1 MKKWITSMDEFKRFW
16 CMLLLAAGSI
26 VPSFAQV
33 AQTFTVT
40 GRITDAAAGSPI
52 TGVTVSVKGQKGSV
66 QSDAAGSYRISANEG
81 DVLVFHFLGYQSK
94 EVEVVAATLDVELTS
109 TMSHLDEVVVVGYNT
124 VKKADLT
131 GAVASIGAEQVR
143 RMPVTNALQ
152 AMQGMVAGVDITS
165 NERPGEM
172 GSVRVRGV
180 RSLSA
185 GNSPLYVVDGIPLA
199 AGGIE
204 ALNPSDIESIDVLK
218 DASATAIYG
227 SRGANGVI
235 MVTTKKGKEGQ
246 LSLNYL
252 AVATIENMHDRTQ
265 MMDAAEYIEFRRDAY
280 RRLPSDNPN
289 RYPDEPTE
297 QADQRIFGSDAVAWA
312 NVANGWQNGSWD
324 GSRVATTDWT
334 GMVLKT
340 GVTHDHSLNAS
351 GGTDKMKAYGSF
363 GYLNQGG
370 TILGQDYQ
378 RYTGKFAV
386 DLNPVEWF
394 KFGGS
399 LAATYGDQNYG
410 YQGSGSQGAANL
422 YFAAN
427 GMLPYAVPFD
437 EQGNRINLPG
447 GDVNIRNPIGDDK
460 FTINE
465 RYVLRTLGNVYA
477 EATILDGLRY
487 RLNFGP
493 DFYHFRNGRWMDEHA
508 AERGAGE
515 PGSTNYAQ
523 LNQTSR
529 FSWTL
534 DNLLYYDKTFAGK
547 HDVGVTLLQSVTA
560 NRTESSSMTA
570 TDLPWNSQRWYQL
583 NSVSELDGFST
594 GLSESQ
600 LLSYMARVNY
610 GYDSR
615 YLLTA
620 SVRWDGASQLADGN
634 KWDLFPSA
642 AFAWRMDQESFMADV
657 DWVSQLKWRI
667 GFGSTGNAAIDPYF
681 TKGGVQTLY
690 YTWGSVVEPGYV
702 SSDASLAS
710 PAPMANLDLG
720 WERTTQWNLGLDFGL
735 FRGRVN
741 GSLDVYTSKTTD
753 LLLQMSIPSL
763 TGYTA
768 TWANIGATSNKGVD
782 LSINTINIENA
793 DFTWTSNLNIT
804 ASNDRIVELANGKV
818 DDVNN
823 GWFIGERLSV
833 YYDYLKEG
841 IWQNTAED
849 LAEIEKFNAN
859 GHAFKPGDIR
869 VADLDGDYRIDANFD
884 RRIVGH
890 STPKWTA
897 GFNNSLRY
905 KAWDLTFF
913 IFGRF
918 GFTTLG
924 GGEYLQGRFAQ
935 RKLDYWQPDNP
946 TNEYPAPNYGNA
958 GGDPYR
964 TSMNYQDGSF
974 IKLRNVSLGYTLP
987 KPISNRLRLENLKIY
1002 AQVMNPGLLYSNV
1015 DWIDPDLGGSTF
1027 NRGFVIGL
1035 NVGF

>member
-1 MKKWITSMDEFKRFW
+1 MMNVKITFYLDWRNT
-16 CMLLLAAGSI
+16 LIALIAIL
-26 VPSFAQV
+26 
-33 AQTFTVT
+33 FTVV
-40 GRITDAAAGSPI
+40 AGYAQPI
-52 TGVTVSVKGQKGSV
+52 TVSGKVTSEGTGEPLPGVSVSIKGEQATTQTDS
-66 QSDAAGSYRISANEG
+66 QG
-81 DVLVFHFLGYQSK
+81 DYQMAVPPGTTLVFRLIGYTDRELVTSGS
-94 EVEVVAATLDVELTS
+94 TLNVTLSETSSELE
-109 TMSHLDEVVVVGYNT
+109 EVVVVGYNT
-124 VKKADLT
+124 VKKSDLT

-143 RMPVTNALQ
+143 RMPVANALQ
-152 AMQGMVAGVDITS
+152 AMQGMVSGVDITS

-172 GSVRVRGV
+172 GSVLIRGA

-185 GNSPLYVVDGIPLA
+185 SNSPLYVVDGIPLA

-235 MVTTKKGKEGQ
+235 MVTTKRGKEGR

-252 AVATIENMHDRTQ
+252 AVTTIENMQDRME
-265 MMDAAEYIEFRRDAY
+265 MMNAAEYIEFRRDAY
-280 RRLPSDNPN
+280 RRLPETNAN
-289 RYPDEPTE
+289 RYPEIPTQQQDE
-297 QADQRIFGSDAVAWA
+297 RIFGSDSYGWA
-312 NVANGWQNGSWD
+312 NVAKGWQNGTWD
-324 GSRVATTDWT
+324 GSLVPTTNWT
-334 GMVLKT
+334 DMVLKT

-351 GGTDKMKAYGSF
+351 GGTDKMQAYGSF

-370 TILGQDYQ
+370 TVLGQDYQ
-378 RYTGKFAV
+378 RYTGKFTV
-386 DLNPVEWF
+386 DLTPVSWF

-399 LAATYGDQNYG
+399 LAATHGDQNYG
-410 YQGSGSQGAANL
+410 YQGSGSTGAANL
-422 YFAAN
+422 YFAAQ

-437 EQGNRINLPG
+437 DNGNRINLPG

-460 FTINE
+460 YTINE
-465 RYVLRTLGNVYA
+465 RRILRTLGNVYA
-477 EATILDGLRY
+477 EVNLLEGLKY
-487 RLNFGP
+487 RMNFGP
-493 DFYHFRNGRWMDEHA
+493 DFYQWRNGRWMDEHA

-523 LNQTSR
+523 LNNTMR

-534 DNLLYYDKTFAGK
+534 DNLLYFDRVFADK
-547 HDVGVTLLQSVTA
+547 HNVGITLLQSATA
-560 NRTESSSMTA
+560 NRTETSTMTA

-583 NSVSELDGFST
+583 NSVSELDGFGSHLT
-594 GLSESQ
+594 ESQ

-610 GYDSR
+610 GFNDR

-620 SVRWDGASQLADGN
+620 SIRWDGASQLAEGN
-634 KWDLFPSA
+634 KWDFFPSA
-642 AFAWRMDQESFMADV
+642 AVAWRMDQESFMESV
-657 DWVSQLKWRI
+657 DWINQFKWRI

-690 YTWGSVVEPGYV
+690 YTWGSLVEPGYV
-702 SSDASLAS
+702 SSDASLAN

-720 WERTTQWNLGLDFGL
+720 WERTTQWNFGLDFGF
-735 FRGRVN
+735 FRGRIN
-741 GSLDVYTSKTTD
+741 GALDFYLSRTSD

-763 TGYTA
+763 TGYTS
-768 TWANIGATSNKGVD
+768 TWANVGATANKGVD
-782 LSINTINIENA
+782 LTLNTVNIEKR
-793 DFTWTSNLNIT
+793 DFRWTSNLNFT
-804 ASNDRIVELANGKV
+804 ASRDRIVELSNGKL

-823 GWFIGERLSV
+823 LWFIDDRLSV
-833 YYDYLKEG
+833 YYDFVKEG

-849 LAEIEKFNAN
+849 LAEIEKFNTN
-859 GHAFKPGDIR
+859 GHAFRPGDVR
-869 VADLDGDYRIDANFD
+869 VADLDGDYRIDANHD
-884 RRIVGH
+884 RQIVGH
-890 STPKWTA
+890 SAPRWTA
-897 GFNNSLRY
+897 GFNNSLSY
-905 KAWDLTFF
+905 KNWDLTFF

-935 RKLDYWQPDNP
+935 RRLDYWRPDNP

-987 KPISNRLRLENLKIY
+987 TTISNRLRLNTLKIY
-1002 AQVMNPGLLYSNV
+1002 AQAMNPGLLYANV

-1027 NRGFVIGL
+1027 NRGIVFGL

>member
-1 MKKWITSMDEFKRFW
+1 MNWAKQW
-16 CMLLLAAGSI
+16 CLMLLLAMGSI
-26 VPSFAQV
+26 TSSFAQV
-33 AQTFTVT
+33 GQTFTVS
-40 GRITDAAAGSPI
+40 GRITDAESGTPIAGA
-52 TGVTVSVKGQKGSV
+52 TVTVKGHDRST
-66 QSDAAGSYRISANEG
+66 QSDVQGSYRIRVNQG
-81 DVLVFHFLGYQSK
+81 DVLVFQFLGYQST
-94 EVEVVAATLDVELTS
+94 EEEAITSTLDVALS
-109 TMSHLDEVVVVGYNT
+109 SLMSHLDEVVVVGYNT

-165 NERPGEM
+165 NERPGQM
-172 GSVRVRGV
+172 GSVLVRGV

-235 MVTTKKGKEGQ
+235 MISTKRGAQGR
-246 LSLNYL
+246 LSLNYQ
-252 AVATIENMHDRTQ
+252 AVTTIENLQDRME
-265 MMDAAEYIEFRRDAY
+265 MMNAAEYVEFRRDAY
-280 RRLPSDNPN
+280 RRLPADNPN

-297 QADQRIFGSDAVAWA
+297 QADHRIFGSDAIAWA
-312 NVANGWQNGSWD
+312 NVAKGWQNGTWD
-324 GSRVATTDWT
+324 GSLVPTTDWT
-334 GMVLKT
+334 GLVMKT
-340 GVTHDHSLNAS
+340 GVTHDHSINAS
-351 GGTDKMKAYGSF
+351 GGTDKMQGYGSF

-370 TILGQDYQ
+370 TVLGQDYQ
-378 RYTGKFAV
+378 RYTGKFTV
-386 DLNPVEWF
+386 DVNPVPWF

-399 LAATYGDQNYG
+399 LAATFGDQNYG

-437 EQGNRINLPG
+437 ENGNRINLPG

-465 RYVLRTLGNVYA
+465 RHVLRTLGNVYA
-477 EATILDGLRY
+477 EVNILDGLRY
-487 RLNFGP
+487 RMNFGP
-493 DFYHFRNGRWMDEHA
+493 DFYNFRNGRWMDERA

-534 DNLLYYDKTFAGK
+534 DNLLYYDKTFAEK
-547 HDVGVTLLQSVTA
+547 HEFGLTLLQSASA
-560 NRTESSSMTA
+560 NRSESSSMTA
-570 TDLPWNSQRWYQL
+570 TDLPWDSQLWYQL
-583 NSVSELDGFST
+583 NSVSELDGFNS

-600 LLSYMARVNY
+600 LLSYMTRVNY

-634 KWDLFPSA
+634 KWDVFSSA
-642 AFAWRMDQESFMADV
+642 AFAWRMDQESFMSDV
-657 DWVSQLKWRI
+657 DWISQLKWRI
-667 GFGSTGNAAIDPYF
+667 GYGSTGNAAISPYF

-690 YTWGSVVEPGYV
+690 YTWGNLVEPGYV
-702 SSDASLAS
+702 SSDASLAN

-720 WERTTQWNLGLDFGL
+720 WERTSQWNFGLDFG
-735 FRGRVN
+735 FFHGRVS
-741 GSLDVYTSKTTD
+741 GSLDLYTSRTTD
-753 LLLQMSIPSL
+753 LLMQMSIPSL
-763 TGYTA
+763 TGYTS
-768 TWANIGATSNKGVD
+768 TWANIGATSNRGID
-782 LSINTINIENA
+782 LSLNTVNIEKA
-793 DFTWTSNLNIT
+793 DFTWTSNLNFT

-833 YYDYLKEG
+833 YYDYEKVG
-841 IWQNTAED
+841 IWQNTPED

-859 GHAFKPGDIR
+859 GHAFKPGDVR

-884 RRIVGH
+884 RQIVGH

-905 KAWDLTFF
+905 KNWDLTFF

-918 GFTTLG
+918 EFTTLA

-935 RKLDYWQPDNP
+935 RKLDYWRPDNP
-946 TNEYPAPNYGNA
+946 TNAYPAPNYGNA

-964 TSMNYQDGSF
+964 TAMNYQDGSF

-987 KPISNRLRLENLKIY
+987 ISIANRLRLQNLKVY

>member
-1 MKKWITSMDEFKRFW
+1 MMNVKITFYLDWRNT
-16 CMLLLAAGSI
+16 LI
-26 VPSFAQV
+26 VLIAIL
-33 AQTFTVT
+33 FTVV
-40 GRITDAAAGSPI
+40 AGYAQPI
-52 TGVTVSVKGQKGSV
+52 TVSGKVTSEGTGEPLPGVSVSIKGEQATTQTDSQGDYQMAVPPGTTLIFRLIGYTDRELVTSGS
-66 QSDAAGSYRISANEG
+66 
-81 DVLVFHFLGYQSK
+81 
-94 EVEVVAATLDVELTS
+94 TLNVTLSETSSELE
-109 TMSHLDEVVVVGYNT
+109 EVVVVGYNT
-124 VKKADLT
+124 VKKSDLT

-143 RMPVTNALQ
+143 RMPVANALQ
-152 AMQGMVAGVDITS
+152 AMQGMVSGVDITS

-172 GSVRVRGV
+172 GSILIRGA

-185 GNSPLYVVDGIPLA
+185 SNSPLYVVDGIPLA

-235 MVTTKKGKEGQ
+235 MVTTKRGKEGR

-252 AVATIENMHDRTQ
+252 AVTTIENMQDRME
-265 MMDAAEYIEFRRDAY
+265 MMNAAEYIEFRRDAY
-280 RRLPSDNPN
+280 RRLPETNAN
-289 RYPDEPTE
+289 RYPEIPTQQQDE
-297 QADQRIFGSDAVAWA
+297 RIFGSDSYGWA
-312 NVANGWQNGSWD
+312 NVAKGWQNGTWD
-324 GSRVATTDWT
+324 GSLVPTTNWT
-334 GMVLKT
+334 DMVLKT

-351 GGTDKMKAYGSF
+351 GGTDKMQAYGSF

-370 TILGQDYQ
+370 TVLGQDYQ
-378 RYTGKFAV
+378 RYTGKFTV
-386 DLNPVEWF
+386 DLTPVSWF

-399 LAATYGDQNYG
+399 LAATHGDQNYG
-410 YQGSGSQGAANL
+410 YQGSGSTGAANL
-422 YFAAN
+422 YFAAQ

-437 EQGNRINLPG
+437 DNGNRINLPG

-460 FTINE
+460 YTINE
-465 RYVLRTLGNVYA
+465 RRILRTLGNVYA
-477 EATILDGLRY
+477 EVNLLEGLKY
-487 RLNFGP
+487 RMNFGP
-493 DFYHFRNGRWMDEHA
+493 DFYQWRNGRWMDEHA

-523 LNQTSR
+523 LNNTMR

-534 DNLLYYDKTFAGK
+534 DNLLYFDRVFADK
-547 HDVGVTLLQSVTA
+547 HNVGITLLQSATA
-560 NRTESSSMTA
+560 NRTETSTMTA

-583 NSVSELDGFST
+583 NSVSELDGFGSHLT
-594 GLSESQ
+594 ESQ
-600 LLSYMARVNY
+600 LLSYMARANY
-610 GYDSR
+610 GFNDR

-620 SVRWDGASQLADGN
+620 SIRWDGASQLAEGN

-642 AFAWRMDQESFMADV
+642 AVAWRMDQESFMESV
-657 DWVSQLKWRI
+657 DWINQFKWRI

-690 YTWGSVVEPGYV
+690 YTWGSLVEPGYV
-702 SSDASLAS
+702 SSDASLAN

-720 WERTTQWNLGLDFGL
+720 WERTTQWNFGLDFGF
-735 FRGRVN
+735 FRSRIN
-741 GSLDVYTSKTTD
+741 GALDFYLSRTSD

-763 TGYTA
+763 TGYTS
-768 TWANIGATSNKGVD
+768 TWANVGATANKGVD
-782 LSINTINIENA
+782 LTLNTVNIEKR
-793 DFTWTSNLNIT
+793 DFRWTSNLNFT
-804 ASNDRIVELANGKV
+804 ASRDRIVELSNGKL

-823 GWFIGERLSV
+823 LWFIDDRLSV
-833 YYDYLKEG
+833 YYDFVKEG

-849 LAEIEKFNAN
+849 LAEIEKFNTN
-859 GHAFKPGDIR
+859 GHAFRPGDVR
-869 VADLDGDYRIDANFD
+869 VADLDGDYRIDANHD
-884 RRIVGH
+884 RQIVGH
-890 STPKWTA
+890 SAPRWTA
-897 GFNNSLRY
+897 GFNNSLSY
-905 KAWDLTFF
+905 KNWDLTFF

-935 RKLDYWQPDNP
+935 RRLDYWRPDNP

-987 KPISNRLRLENLKIY
+987 ATISNRLRLNTLKIY
-1002 AQVMNPGLLYSNV
+1002 AQAMNPGLLYANV

-1027 NRGFVIGL
+1027 NRGIVFGL

>member
-1 MKKWITSMDEFKRFW
+1 MNVKITFYLDWRST
-16 CMLLLAAGSI
+16 LIVLIAVLSTVVAGY
-26 VPSFAQV
+26 
-33 AQTFTVT
+33 AQT
-40 GRITDAAAGSPI
+40 I
-52 TGVTVSVKGQKGSV
+52 TVSGKVTSEGTGEPLPGVSVSIKGEQATTQTDGQGDYQLAVPPGTTLVFRLIGYADRELLTSGSV
-66 QSDAAGSYRISANEG
+66 LN
-81 DVLVFHFLGYQSK
+81 V
-94 EVEVVAATLDVELTS
+94 TLSETSSELE
-109 TMSHLDEVVVVGYNT
+109 EVVVVGYNT
-124 VKKADLT
+124 VRKSDLT

-143 RMPVTNALQ
+143 RMPVANALQ
-152 AMQGMVAGVDITS
+152 AMQGMVSGVDITS

-172 GSVRVRGV
+172 GSVLIRGA

-185 GNSPLYVVDGIPLA
+185 SNSPLYVVDGIPLA

-235 MVTTKKGKEGQ
+235 MVTTKRGKEGR

-252 AVATIENMHDRTQ
+252 AVTTIENMQDRME
-265 MMDAAEYIEFRRDAY
+265 MMNAAEYIEFRRDAY
-280 RRLPSDNPN
+280 RRLPETNAN
-289 RYPDEPTE
+289 RYPEIPTQQQDE
-297 QADQRIFGSDAVAWA
+297 RIFGSDSYGWA
-312 NVANGWQNGSWD
+312 NVAKGWQNGTWD
-324 GSRVATTDWT
+324 SSLVPTTNWT
-334 GMVLKT
+334 DMVLKT

-351 GGTDKMKAYGSF
+351 GGTDKMQAYGSF

-378 RYTGKFAV
+378 RYTGKFTV
-386 DLNPVEWF
+386 DLTPVSWF

-399 LAATYGDQNYG
+399 LAATHGDQNYG
-410 YQGSGSQGAANL
+410 YQGSGSTGAANL
-422 YFAAN
+422 YFAAQ

-437 EQGNRINLPG
+437 ENGNRINLPG

-460 FTINE
+460 YTINE
-465 RYVLRTLGNVYA
+465 RRVLRTLGNVYA
-477 EATILDGLRY
+477 EVNLLEGLKY
-487 RLNFGP
+487 RMNFGP
-493 DFYHFRNGRWMDEHA
+493 DFYQWRNGRWMDEHA

-523 LNQTSR
+523 LNNTMR

-534 DNLLYYDKTFAGK
+534 DNLLYFDRTFADK
-547 HDVGVTLLQSVTA
+547 HNVGITLLQSATA
-560 NRTESSSMTA
+560 NRTETSTMTA

-583 NSVSELDGFST
+583 NSVSELDGFGSHLT
-594 GLSESQ
+594 ESQ
-600 LLSYMARVNY
+600 LLSYMARANY
-610 GYDSR
+610 GFNDR

-620 SVRWDGASQLADGN
+620 SIRWDGASQLADGN
-634 KWDLFPSA
+634 KWDFFPSA
-642 AFAWRMDQESFMADV
+642 AVAWRMDQESFMESV
-657 DWVSQLKWRI
+657 DWVDQAKWRI

-690 YTWGSVVEPGYV
+690 YTWGSLVEPGYV
-702 SSDASLAS
+702 SSDASLAN

-720 WERTTQWNLGLDFGL
+720 WERTTQWNFGLDFGF
-735 FRGRVN
+735 FRGRIN
-741 GSLDVYTSKTTD
+741 GALDFYLSRTSD

-763 TGYTA
+763 TGYTS
-768 TWANIGATSNKGVD
+768 TWANVGATANKGVD
-782 LSINTINIENA
+782 LTLNTVNIEKR
-793 DFTWTSNLNIT
+793 DFRWTSNLNFT
-804 ASNDRIVELANGKV
+804 ASRDRIVELSNGKL

-823 GWFIGERLSV
+823 LWFIGDRLSV
-833 YYDYLKEG
+833 YYDFVKEG

-849 LAEIEKFNAN
+849 LADIEKFNAN
-859 GHAFKPGDIR
+859 GHAFQPGDVR
-869 VADLDGDYRIDANFD
+869 VADLDGDYRIDANHD
-884 RRIVGH
+884 RQIVGH
-890 STPKWTA
+890 SAPRWTA
-897 GFNNSLRY
+897 GFNNSLSY
-905 KAWDLTFF
+905 KNWDLTFF

-935 RKLDYWQPDNP
+935 RRLDYWRPDNP

-987 KPISNRLRLENLKIY
+987 ATISSRLRLNTLKIY
-1002 AQVMNPGLLYSNV
+1002 AQALNPGLLYANV

-1027 NRGFVIGL
+1027 NRGIVFGL

>member
-1 MKKWITSMDEFKRFW
+1 MNVKITFYLDWRNT
-16 CMLLLAAGSI
+16 LIALIAIL
-26 VPSFAQV
+26 
-33 AQTFTVT
+33 FTVV
-40 GRITDAAAGSPI
+40 AGYAQPI
-52 TGVTVSVKGQKGSV
+52 TVSGKVTSEGTGEPLPGVSVSIKGEQATTQTDS
-66 QSDAAGSYRISANEG
+66 QG
-81 DVLVFHFLGYQSK
+81 DYQMAVPPGTTLVFRLIGYTDRELVTSGS
-94 EVEVVAATLDVELTS
+94 TLNVTLSETSSELE
-109 TMSHLDEVVVVGYNT
+109 EVVVVGYNT
-124 VKKADLT
+124 VKKSDLT

-143 RMPVTNALQ
+143 RMPVANALQ
-152 AMQGMVAGVDITS
+152 AMQGMVSGVDITS

-172 GSVRVRGV
+172 GSVLIRGA

-185 GNSPLYVVDGIPLA
+185 SNSPLYVVDGIPLA

-235 MVTTKKGKEGQ
+235 MVTTKRGKEGR

-252 AVATIENMHDRTQ
+252 AVTTIENMQDRME
-265 MMDAAEYIEFRRDAY
+265 MMNAAEYIEFRRDAY
-280 RRLPSDNPN
+280 RRLPETNAN
-289 RYPDEPTE
+289 RYPEIPTQQQDE
-297 QADQRIFGSDAVAWA
+297 RIFGSDSYGWA
-312 NVANGWQNGSWD
+312 NVAKGWQNGTWD
-324 GSRVATTDWT
+324 GSLVPTTNWT
-334 GMVLKT
+334 DMVLKT

-351 GGTDKMKAYGSF
+351 GGTDKMQAYGSF

-370 TILGQDYQ
+370 TVLGQDYQ
-378 RYTGKFAV
+378 RYTGKFTV
-386 DLNPVEWF
+386 DLTPVSWF

-399 LAATYGDQNYG
+399 LAATHGDQNYG
-410 YQGSGSQGAANL
+410 YQGSGSTGAANL
-422 YFAAN
+422 YFAAQ

-437 EQGNRINLPG
+437 DNGNRINLPG

-460 FTINE
+460 YTINE
-465 RYVLRTLGNVYA
+465 RRILRTLGNVYA
-477 EATILDGLRY
+477 EVNLLEGLKY
-487 RLNFGP
+487 RMNFGP
-493 DFYHFRNGRWMDEHA
+493 DFYQWRNGRWMDEHA

-523 LNQTSR
+523 LNNTMR

-534 DNLLYYDKTFAGK
+534 DNLLYFDRVFADK
-547 HDVGVTLLQSVTA
+547 HNVGITLLQSATA
-560 NRTESSSMTA
+560 NRTETSTMTA

-583 NSVSELDGFST
+583 NSVSELDGFGSHLT
-594 GLSESQ
+594 ESQ

-610 GYDSR
+610 GFNDR

-620 SVRWDGASQLADGN
+620 SIRWDGASQLAEGN
-634 KWDLFPSA
+634 KWDFFPSA
-642 AFAWRMDQESFMADV
+642 AVAWRMDQESFMESV
-657 DWVSQLKWRI
+657 DWINQFKWRI

-690 YTWGSVVEPGYV
+690 YTWGSLVEPGYV
-702 SSDASLAS
+702 SSDASLAN

-720 WERTTQWNLGLDFGL
+720 WERTTQWNFGLDFGF
-735 FRGRVN
+735 FRGRIN
-741 GSLDVYTSKTTD
+741 GALDFYLSRTSD

-763 TGYTA
+763 TGYTS
-768 TWANIGATSNKGVD
+768 TWANVGATANKGVD
-782 LSINTINIENA
+782 LTLNTVNIEKR
-793 DFTWTSNLNIT
+793 DFRWTSNLNFT
-804 ASNDRIVELANGKV
+804 ASRDRIVELSNGKL

-823 GWFIGERLSV
+823 LWFIDDRLSV
-833 YYDYLKEG
+833 YYDFVKEG

-849 LAEIEKFNAN
+849 LAEIEKFNTN
-859 GHAFKPGDIR
+859 GHAFRPGDVR
-869 VADLDGDYRIDANFD
+869 VADLDGDYRIDANHD
-884 RRIVGH
+884 RQIVGH
-890 STPKWTA
+890 SAPRWTA
-897 GFNNSLRY
+897 GFNNSLSY
-905 KAWDLTFF
+905 KNWDLTFF

-935 RKLDYWQPDNP
+935 RRLDYWRPDNP

-987 KPISNRLRLENLKIY
+987 TTISNRLRLNTLKIY
-1002 AQVMNPGLLYSNV
+1002 AQAMNPGLLYANV

-1027 NRGFVIGL
+1027 NRGIVFGL